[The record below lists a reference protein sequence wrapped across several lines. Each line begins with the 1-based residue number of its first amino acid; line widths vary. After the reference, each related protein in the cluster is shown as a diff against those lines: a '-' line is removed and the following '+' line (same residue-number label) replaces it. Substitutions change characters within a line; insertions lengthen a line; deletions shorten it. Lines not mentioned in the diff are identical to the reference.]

1 MARRLPDFRCL
12 SVSIGIVFP
21 GELPEYTV
29 RVLLVEDDEIIGDAL
44 HDHVVADGWDVDW
57 VKDLKSALSA
67 TQARIYAVILL
78 DLRLPDGS
86 GLEVLRRLQCQSR
99 ETPVIVLSAYD
110 QVSDQLESRGSGA
123 IDYLVKPFDLSE
135 LISRIRMVTTVA
147 AGERPIAAFVPPKQ
161 PTSSS
166 ARICATS
173 LTLRTQE

>member
-1 MARRLPDFRCL
+1 
-12 SVSIGIVFP
+12 
-21 GELPEYTV
+21 V

-86 GLEVLRRLQCQSR
+86 GLEVLRRLQRQSR
-99 ETPVIVLSAYD
+99 DTPVIVLSAYD

-135 LISRIRMVTTVA
+135 LISRIRMVTKLA
-147 AGERPIAAFVPPKQ
+147 AGETPIAPFVPSTQ
-161 PTSSS
+161 PAASS
-166 ARICATS
+166 ARISAAS
-173 LTLRTQE
+173 LTLRPQE

>member
-1 MARRLPDFRCL
+1 
-12 SVSIGIVFP
+12 
-21 GELPEYTV
+21 V
-29 RVLLVEDDEIIGDAL
+29 RVLLVEDDDIIGDAL

-57 VKDLKSALSA
+57 VKDLKSALNA

-99 ETPVIVLSAYD
+99 DTPVIVLSAYD
-110 QVSDQLESRGSGA
+110 QVSDQIESRGSGA

-135 LISRIRMVTTVA
+135 LISRIRTVTKVA
-147 AGERPIAAFVPPKQ
+147 VGERPIAPFVPPNQ
-161 PTSSS
+161 PASSS
-166 ARICATS
+166 VRISAAR

>member
-1 MARRLPDFRCL
+1 
-12 SVSIGIVFP
+12 
-21 GELPEYTV
+21 V

-67 TQARIYAVILL
+67 SQSRIYAVILL

-86 GLEVLRRLQCQSR
+86 GLEVLRRLQRQSR

-110 QVSDQLESRGSGA
+110 QVSNQLESRGSGA

-161 PTSSS
+161 PASSS